1 MKNLNQSDKIALAI
15 FFAAMIGFVVVFC
28 IDPIAGIFLVFIVG
42 GIYVIYKIIVTVY
55 AEQPPVKT
63 KKPASDDSA
72 YKYYDQIRRDYER
85 DKEYKKAL
93 DLMLDVKS
101 GKAGIYISEAQRYEV
116 QEHINRLLSIVWSK
130 HRS

>member
-1 MKNLNQSDKIALAI
+1 MKNLNKSDKIALAI
-15 FFAAMIGFVVVFC
+15 FFAAMIGFVVVFS

-63 KKPASDDSA
+63 KKSAPDDSA

-85 DKEYKKAL
+85 DQEYKKAL

-130 HRS
+130 HRE